1 MIYAILLACCIA
13 STCCVYLSR
22 RLCLELG
29 KEREVTILVDEDG
42 KAVSVIIPEDVGFE
56 TKTLSKEGGQLVW
69 LPEGHIVKSIKVN
82 DLEAN
87 P

>member
-1 MIYAILLACCIA
+1 MIYAILIVCCLV

-22 RLCLELG
+22 KLCLELC

-42 KAVSVIIPEDVGFE
+42 KAVSAIIPEDVGFE
-56 TKTLSKEGGQLVW
+56 IKTLSKESGQMVW

-82 DLEAN
+82 DLEVK